1 MGLLL
6 YGERG
11 IVNALVLD
19 IHNNIQL
26 IRQVLGAV
34 KLGDGRGFD
43 WLDKIKEVDF
53 WIEPSFG
60 QFGNPDLIA
69 ICRNERNEKYVVF
82 FEAKIVR
89 YEDSAV
95 PLAAQFFQ
103 GINSRVNAQLTL
115 KYRFVQAL
123 TNSRNKGG
131 IIKETPNMTHAYAQL
146 HMDDKQK
153 DHRKLANSYVVSF
166 CKAMQ
171 QNCKGVFYI
180 ALTADDITAAID
192 RFPSELLPAVFD
204 DHANDIWD
212 IEKSKFGILTYGQIE
227 KILPTHGMFAATKK
241 VVIPDFKPASVA
253 MGVQK
258 LRTKN
263 WKEFSAATKELG
275 AIMHR
280 LIMDTAIELY
290 DANQQII
297 KHYKYAGSDSYKG
310 PGGNTI
316 IKIIP
321 YKTQTGESIF
331 ITVKDSIVRAAE
343 AVDYF
348 NQGPFRVGVGVN
360 ARTFYGRSFDPG
372 ITQEELDKC
381 SSYLYNALS
390 IG

>member
-1 MGLLL
+1 MGLIL

-19 IHNNIQL
+19 IHNDIRL
-26 IRQVLGAV
+26 TRQVLEAI
-34 KLGDGRGFD
+34 KLGDGRGLE
-43 WLDKIKEVDF
+43 WVDKVKEVDF

-69 ICRNERNEKYVVF
+69 ICRTNENEKYVVF
-82 FEAKIVR
+82 FEAKTVR

-95 PLAAQFFQ
+95 PLSAQYFQ

-123 TNSRNKGG
+123 TQGG
-131 IIKETPNMTHAYAQL
+131 NAGGVIKESPNMTHAYTQL

-153 DHRKLANSYVVSF
+153 SHRQLANSYIVS
-166 CKAMQ
+166 CCSEIL
-171 QNCKGVFYI
+171 QNCKGYYYV
-180 ALTADDITAAID
+180 ALTADEIDASID
-192 RFPSELLPAVFD
+192 RFLPELLPAVFD
-204 DHANDIWD
+204 KNANDIWD
-212 IEKSKFGILTYGQIE
+212 IEKSKFGILTYGQVE
-227 KILPTHGMFAATKK
+227 KILPTHGMFATTKK

-253 MGVQK
+253 LDVQR

-275 AIMHR
+275 SILHR

-290 DANQQII
+290 GANQQII

-310 PGGNTI
+310 PGGNTV

-321 YKTQTGESIF
+321 YKTQNGESIF

-348 NQGPFRVGVGVN
+348 EHGPFRVGIGVN
-360 ARTFYGRSFDPG
+360 SRMFYGHSFDPG
-372 ITQEELDKC
+372 VTQEDMDKC
-381 SSYLYNALS
+381 SSHLYNALS
-390 IG
+390 ID